1 MLLFSFLVIIH
12 EKILDLYFLEE
23 QEEKWN
29 IYIYI
34 FQHIPS

>member
-29 IYIYI
+29 IYI